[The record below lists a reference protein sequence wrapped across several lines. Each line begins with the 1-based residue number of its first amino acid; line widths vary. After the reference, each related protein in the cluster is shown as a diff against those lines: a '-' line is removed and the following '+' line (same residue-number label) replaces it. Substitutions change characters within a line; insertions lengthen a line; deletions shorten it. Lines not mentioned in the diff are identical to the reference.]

1 MNIVGALVWKNR
13 HKKQGSVASFPR
25 MWESRT
31 RWVCGDDENTA
42 GTAMLRCLNS
52 RVGILFALSFL
63 LLGAGCTP
71 SLHDVIGRGDMER
84 AKSMLIAHPALAH
97 SVNELGKQPMH
108 YAVFYKQDNAL
119 DMLLEAGA
127 DVNAADNTGMT
138 ALHTAAWMGRKET
151 LWLLAHGADLTQR
164 DVFGDRPSHT
174 AAIHDQVGVLRALFK
189 AGDTLTERNNA
200 GLTPLELAKKYRSA
214 RAVERIQKLLGVY
227 EHNKK

>member
-1 MNIVGALVWKNR
+1 MNVVGALVWKNR
-13 HKKQGSVASFPR
+13 HKKQGRVASFPR

-71 SLHDVIGRGDMER
+71 SLHDVIGRGDMEH

-97 SVNELGKQPMH
+97 SVNVLGKQPMQ
-108 YAVFYKQDNAL
+108 YAVFYKQDQAL
-119 DMLLEAGA
+119 EMLLEAGA
-127 DVNAADNTGMT
+127 DVNAADDTGMT
-138 ALHTAAWMGRKET
+138 ALHTAAWMGRRET
-151 LWLLAHGADLTQR
+151 LWLLAHGADLTQC

-174 AAIHDQVGVLRALFK
+174 AAIHDQIGVLRALFK
-189 AGDTLTERNNA
+189 AGDPLTARNHA
-200 GLTPLELAKKYRSA
+200 GLTPLELARKYRNP
-214 RAVERIQKLLGVY
+214 RAVARIKKLIDRHDPDK
-227 EHNKK
+227 E